1 MSNYTEVKLWM
12 AQAGQF
18 TPSSPRSV
26 LTPHDFVL
34 RKRLIDEE
42 TAELYQAMDECDIV
56 EIADGI
62 ADLLVVTYGT
72 AASYGMNA
80 DAIFT
85 EVMRS
90 NWTKLGPKGFIRDAG
105 GKVIKPDTY
114 KQPDIAR
121 VLREGQ

>member
-1 MSNYTEVKLWM
+1 MSNFTEVKLWM
-12 AQAGQF
+12 AQAGQNAPNLP
-18 TPSSPRSV
+18 THMVSE
-26 LTPHDFVL
+26 HDFLL

-42 TAELYQAMDECDIV
+42 TVELYDAMDAFDMI

-72 AASYGMNA
+72 AVAYGMNA

-90 NWTKLGPKGFIRDAG
+90 NWTKLGPQGFIRDKG
-105 GKVIKPDTY
+105 GKVIKPETY